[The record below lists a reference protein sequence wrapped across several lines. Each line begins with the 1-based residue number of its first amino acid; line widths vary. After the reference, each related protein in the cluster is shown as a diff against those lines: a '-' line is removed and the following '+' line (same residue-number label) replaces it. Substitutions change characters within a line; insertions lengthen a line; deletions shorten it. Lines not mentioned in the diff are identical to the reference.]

1 MAGPE
6 SRRRAAWWFGHVLD
20 WLYPSVCAVCD
31 EVQRG
36 GRALCGACDAELP
49 RLVPPFCSRCGEHFE
64 GSIDGEFTCPNCSN
78 LKFSFEFARPA
89 MMLDERTRTMIH
101 RLKYGRGIHLAAELG
116 RLAAEG
122 LEDPRF
128 QRALE
133 EKWPLVPVPLHA
145 RRQAWRH
152 FNQAEE
158 IARAVGKI
166 SGLPVLRALRR
177 VRMTEAQTHLTRA
190 QRLKNLRGAFD
201 VRGGGADWPRKEGA
215 ILVDDVFTTGSTVD
229 ACAKALRKAGFRSVL
244 VLTVMRG

>member
-1 MAGPE
+1 MAVPDWRRQP
-6 SRRRAAWWFGHVLD
+6 SRWFGCVLD

-31 EVQRG
+31 GVQRG
-36 GRALCGACDAELP
+36 GRSLCVACDADLP

-64 GSIDGEFTCPNCSN
+64 GSIDGEFTCPNCST
-78 LKFSFEFARPA
+78 LRFSFEFARPA
-89 MMLDERTRTMIH
+89 MMLDDRTRAMIH

-128 QRALE
+128 RKAVE
-133 EKWPLVPVPLHA
+133 EKWPLVPVPLHS

-166 SGLPVLRALRR
+166 SGLPVVRALKR

-190 QRLKNLRGAFD
+190 QRLKNLRGAFQA
-201 VRGGGADWPRKEGA
+201 RNAAKNRARKEGA

>member
-6 SRRRAAWWFGHVLD
+6 WRQRAARWFGQVLD

-31 EVQRG
+31 EVQSG
-36 GRALCGACDAELP
+36 GRTLCAACDGDLP

-64 GSIDGEFTCPNCSN
+64 GRIDDEFTCPNCST
-78 LKFSFEFARPA
+78 LKFAFEFARPA
-89 MMLDERTRTMIH
+89 MMLDGRTRGMIH
-101 RLKYGRGIHLAAELG
+101 RLKYGKGIHLAAELG

-128 QRALE
+128 RTALA
-133 EKWPLVPVPLHA
+133 EKWPLVPVPLHP
-145 RRQAWRH
+145 RRQAWRY

-158 IARAVGKI
+158 IARAVGKTA
-166 SGLPVLRALRR
+166 GLPVVRALKR
-177 VRMTEAQTHLTRA
+177 VRRTEAQTHLTRA
-190 QRLKNLRGAFD
+190 QRLVNLRGAFQSS
-201 VRGGGADWPRKEGA
+201 GAGRRWPRKEGA

-229 ACAKALRKAGFRSVL
+229 ACAKELRKAGFRKVF

>member
-1 MAGPE
+1 MAGPDW
-6 SRRRAAWWFGHVLD
+6 RGRAGRWFGCLLD
-20 WLYPSVCAVCD
+20 WLYPSACAVC
-31 EVQRG
+31 EEIQSG
-36 GRALCGACDAELP
+36 GRTLCAGCAAGLP

-64 GSIDGEFTCPNCSN
+64 GSIDGEFTCPNCST
-78 LKFSFEFARPA
+78 LRFSFEFARPA
-89 MMLDERTRTMIH
+89 MMLDERTRAMIH
-101 RLKYGRGIHLAAELG
+101 RLKYGKGIHLAAELG

-128 QRALE
+128 RKAME
-133 EKWPLVPVPLHA
+133 EKWPLVPVPLHP
-145 RRQAWRH
+145 RRQAWRY

-166 SGLPVLRALRR
+166 SGLPVLRALKR

-190 QRLKNLRGAFD
+190 QRLKNLRGAFQS
-201 VRGGGADWPRKEGA
+201 RRAGEKWPRKDGA

-229 ACAKALRKAGFRSVL
+229 ACAKTLRKAGFRSVF